1 MNATGSALTHWRTA
15 WHLIGDR
22 AVLAAYG
29 GTLLLSALLL
39 FSVQPIFAKM
49 VLPKLG
55 GSPSVWAISMCF
67 FQGVLLLGYCYAH
80 AINRW
85 VPPAWAPVAHVLL
98 LAAAYMALPFGL
110 PAGAEP
116 PAGDAYLWL
125 IGLLA
130 AGVGLPFFAVSASA
144 PLLQA
149 WFARTGHPH
158 AADPYFLYGASN
170 LGSLS
175 ALLAYPVLIEPFL
188 GLSMQA
194 RVWTAGFLLLVALIA
209 AAGSIMLATGKPKGE
224 AANAAVPAADAAPLT
239 WSDRLA
245 WTGLAAIPSGL
256 LVAYTSYV
264 TTDVASAP
272 FIWVLPLA
280 VFLATFIL
288 VFRERPALSSQA
300 MARMQPFAI
309 AVTFTG
315 LAIFGSNGWLAAMA
329 GGFAA
334 FFLTTMIAHRVLY
347 ERRPHPTQL
356 TEFYLWM
363 SLGGVLGGVFP
374 AIVAPQV
381 FSSVAELPLLLTL
394 GLLCR
399 PGIHAALADTA
410 LRRQTLRALA
420 IRLAAIVLPG
430 LVIWYGFPGLRSIGT
445 IGLVV
450 ILGFAAKMILSSERP
465 LAQTM
470 HGICAGVAL
479 LALPTAMNM
488 GEAERSFFGVHRIV
502 HETVAGEHGS
512 AAVETRQLVHGTT
525 THGLELLTDLTGK
538 PVTGHPTP
546 ASYYHVG
553 SPIARA
559 LELSRKTAAQ
569 HAPHGFKVG
578 IVGLG
583 AGTVACYA
591 RAGDHWRFFEIDPVV
606 AQLARR
612 RFSFLPKCLPD
623 AEIVLGD
630 ARLTLAKETGAKFDY
645 LLIDAF
651 SSDAIPVHLIT
662 REAMQLYVSKLADD
676 GILALHISNRHVELE
691 TVVAALA
698 ASIEGLHAAVVANVP
713 SDIRFT
719 YPSHVMLV
727 TKSKAALQPA
737 LAWSDARPAPATTT
751 AVWTDDFSD
760 ILSAIWRRYAGVR

>member
-1 MNATGSALTHWRTA
+1 MKASGVSLPSWRAALQ
-15 WHLIGDR
+15 LIGDR
-22 AVLAAYG
+22 AVLATYA

-39 FSVQPIFAKM
+39 FSIQPIFAKM

-67 FQGVLLLGYCYAH
+67 FQGMLLLGYCYAH
-80 AINRW
+80 AVNRW
-85 VPPAWAPVAHVLL
+85 VPSAWAPVAHVGL
-98 LAAAYMALPFGL
+98 LATAYLTLPFGL
-110 PAGAEP
+110 PPGAEP

-125 IGLLA
+125 VGLLA

-149 WFARTGHPH
+149 WFSRTGHPH

-170 LGSLS
+170 LGSLG
-175 ALLAYPVLIEPFL
+175 ALLAYPVLIEPVL

-209 AAGSIMLATGKPKGE
+209 TAGSIMLATSQSEGKPSNGACE
-224 AANAAVPAADAAPLT
+224 AADAAPLR
-239 WSDRLA
+239 WSDRLT

-280 VFLATFIL
+280 VFLATFIM
-288 VFRERPALSSQA
+288 VFRERSALSPEV
-300 MARMQPFAI
+300 MAQLQPFAV

-315 LAIFGSNGWLAAMA
+315 LAIFGSNGWLAATA

-363 SLGGVLGGVFP
+363 SLGGVLGGIFP

-381 FSSVAELPLLLTL
+381 FNSVAELPLLLML

-399 PGIHAALADTA
+399 PAVHAALAEA
-410 LRRQTLRALA
+410 SARRQTVRALA
-420 IRLAAIVLPG
+420 IRLAAIVLAG
-430 LVIWYGFPGLRSIGT
+430 LVIWYGIPALRGVGT

-479 LALPTAMNM
+479 LALPSAMNM

-502 HETVAGEHGS
+502 HETVAGEYGA

-525 THGLELLTDLTGK
+525 THGLELLTDLAGK
-538 PVTGHPTP
+538 PETGRPTP
-546 ASYYHVG
+546 ASYYHEG

-559 LELSRKTAAQ
+559 LELARRTAARQ
-569 HAPHGFKVG
+569 TSPGFKVG

-583 AGTVACYA
+583 AGTVACYS
-591 RAGDHWRFFEIDPVV
+591 RSGDQWRFFEIDPVV
-606 AQLARR
+606 AHLARR

-630 ARLTLAKETGAKFDY
+630 ARLTLAKETGQKFDY

-662 REAMQLYVSKLADD
+662 REAMQLYVSKLADN

-691 TVVAALA
+691 TVVTALA
-698 ASIEGLHAAVVANVP
+698 ASIEGLHTAVVANVP
-713 SDIRFT
+713 SDIRFN

-727 TKSKAALQPA
+727 AKTKAALMPA
-737 LAWSDARPAPATTT
+737 LAWSDARPAPETAT

-760 ILSAIWRRYAGVR
+760 ILSAIWRRYAGAN

>member
-1 MNATGSALTHWRTA
+1 MNASGSAVPHRHAAL
-15 WHLIGDR
+15 HLIGDR
-22 AVLAAYG
+22 AVLATYA

-67 FQGVLLLGYCYAH
+67 FQGMLLLGYCYAH
-80 AINRW
+80 AMNRW
-85 VPPAWAPVAHVLL
+85 LPSSWAPVAHILL
-98 LAAAYMALPFGL
+98 LATAYMALPFGL
-110 PAGAEP
+110 PVDAEP

-125 IGLLA
+125 IGLLTL
-130 AGVGLPFFAVSASA
+130 GVGLPFFAVSASA

-149 WFARTGHPH
+149 WFSRTGHPH

-170 LGSLS
+170 LGSLT
-175 ALLAYPVLIEPFL
+175 ALLAYPVVIEPFL

-194 RVWTAGFLLLVALIA
+194 RLWTVGFLLLAALIA
-209 AAGSIMLATGKPKGE
+209 ASGSIMIATSKPRGE
-224 AANAAVPAADAAPLT
+224 AGNPHAGSADAAPLT
-239 WSDRLA
+239 WNDRLSWA
-245 WTGLAAIPSGL
+245 GLAAVPSGL
-256 LVAYTSYV
+256 LVAYNSYV

-288 VFRERPALSSQA
+288 VFRERSALSPEG
-300 MARMQPFAI
+300 MAQLQPFAI
-309 AVTFTG
+309 AVTFIG
-315 LAIFGSNGWLAAMA
+315 LAIFGSNGWLAAML

-334 FFLTTMIAHRVLY
+334 FFLTTMIAHRTLY
-347 ERRPHPTQL
+347 EGRPHPTQL

-363 SLGGVLGGVFP
+363 SLGGVLGGVFA
-374 AIVAPQV
+374 AILAPQI
-381 FSSVAELPLLLTL
+381 FNSVAELPLLLTL

-399 PGIHAALADTA
+399 PGIREALADANVRQQTVRTLGICLTA
-410 LRRQTLRALA
+410 IMLSA
-420 IRLAAIVLPG
+420 V
-430 LVIWYGFPGLRSIGT
+430 VIWYGIPALRSISSV
-445 IGLVV
+445 GLIV
-450 ILGFAAKMILSSERP
+450 ILGFAAKMIVSSGRP
-465 LAQTM
+465 LEQSK
-470 HGICAGVAL
+470 HGICACMAL

-502 HETVAGEHGS
+502 HETVAGEHGA
-512 AAVETRQLVHGTT
+512 AAVATRQLVHGTT
-525 THGLELLTDLTGK
+525 THGLELLTDLNGK
-538 PVTGHPTP
+538 PVTGNPTP
-546 ASYYHVG
+546 ASYYHEG

-559 LELSRKTAAQ
+559 LELSRKVAARQ
-569 HAPHGFKVG
+569 NPHGFKVG

-583 AGTVACYA
+583 TGTLACYA
-591 RAGDHWRFFEIDPVV
+591 RAGDQWRFFEIDPVV
-606 AQLARR
+606 AHLARS

-630 ARLTLAKETGAKFDY
+630 ARLTLVKEAGAKFDY

-662 REAMQLYVSKLADD
+662 REAMQLYVSKLNDN

-691 TVVAALA
+691 TVVSALA

-713 SDIRFT
+713 SDVRFN

-727 TKSKAALQPA
+727 AKSKVALLPA